1 MNQAIITGATGF
13 IGAVFVDVLIKR
25 NIKVLALGRKN
36 YDEINSHKKQLLKGA
51 TYLQIDMSE
60 ISLLPKKIEATGW
73 ELKDSC
79 VFYNLAWGGQGKL
92 SDLNIEAQL
101 MNVSWSVSA
110 LRIAKELK
118 CDRFVHIGTME
129 EAFTSKYLNLDY
141 HNNDEYNRHVIY
153 SVAKIISK
161 NYLKLIS
168 KQLNIDLLFATNSH
182 VMGPGDDKDSFLQM
196 TLQKLIDGDE
206 LLFSEGNQIF
216 DCISV
221 YDLAQAYYK
230 IGELGLLGRDYW
242 VCSGEPRKLKDY
254 VQIMYDLYPSGKE
267 LQFGKFSYNDIS
279 LEYKDFSIDLLIK
292 DTGFAPEKTYEQTV
306 KELHNWLSK
315 D

>member
-1 MNQAIITGATGF
+1 
-13 IGAVFVDVLIKR
+13 
-25 NIKVLALGRKN
+25 
-36 YDEINSHKKQLLKGA
+36 
-51 TYLQIDMSE
+51 
-60 ISLLPKKIEATGW
+60 
-73 ELKDSC
+73 
-79 VFYNLAWGGQGKL
+79 
-92 SDLNIEAQL
+92 

-110 LRIAKELK
+110 LRTAKELK

-221 YDLAQAYYK
+221 DDIAQAYYK
-230 IGELGLLGRDYW
+230 IGEKGLSGRDYW
-242 VCSGEPRKLKDY
+242 VGSGEPRKLKDY
-254 VQIMYDLYPSGKE
+254 VQIIMYDLYPSGKE

-279 LEYKDFSIDLLIK
+279 LEYKDFSIDLLTK

-306 KELHNWLSK
+306 KELHNWLLK
-315 D
+315 N